1 MFTQLFLVEI
11 AGRRTL
17 MLYGL
22 GGMAVCFTLLTSMFC
37 FKVSIISVGSFPGV
51 ELLIVVEHWATQN

>member
-1 MFTQLFLVEI
+1 
-11 AGRRTL
+11 

-37 FKVSIISVGSFPGV
+37 FKVHTK
-51 ELLIVVEHWATQN
+51 LLLLSDLLKFIQNHLTLWILYAGGFL